1 MRLVWIPI
9 VISVLQQQSA
19 GLGSGR
25 LPIWWWDS
33 GIHLSDRLLQMMM
46 MMIDRVVTVI
56 GLLGFWDDSRGEVET
71 YSIWNDRLFFQ
82 YPGSRLAVFLQT

>member
-9 VISVLQQQSA
+9 VISVAQHQSTC
-19 GLGSGR
+19 LGSGR

-33 GIHLSDRLLQMMM
+33 GIHQSDRLLQ

-56 GLLGFWDDSRGEVET
+56 LLLYF
-71 YSIWNDRLFFQ
+71 
-82 YPGSRLAVFLQT
+82 